1 MATVVALHA
10 HPDDETLLTGGTL
23 AKLAAAG
30 HRTVLVVA
38 TDGHMATLDGP
49 APRLAELAAS
59 AAALGV
65 ARVAHLGYA
74 DSGHGPV
81 LYADPAD
88 RVRFARAD
96 PEEAAARL
104 AEILRE
110 EAAEILFSYDRNGG
124 YGHRDHVRVHEVARR
139 AAESTGGVRV
149 LEATVPREQVRRIAR
164 MLSVL
169 RIRSN
174 LARLDTVYSA
184 ADEITHRIEVG
195 AFASQRKTALAA
207 HRSVL
212 AGGSGFAA
220 LAKLLLRMPDRV
232 LGRIMRWEWFVEAGG
247 VPRTPPLDDV
257 LRPARR

>member
-49 APRLAELAAS
+49 APRLAELSAS

-65 ARVAHLGYA
+65 ARVVHLGYA
-74 DSGHGPV
+74 DSGHGAV

-88 RVRFARAD
+88 RTRFVRAD

-104 AEILRE
+104 AAILRE

-124 YGHRDHVRVHEVARR
+124 YGHRDHVRVSEVGSR
-139 AAESTGGVRV
+139 AAELTGVRV
-149 LEATVPREQVRRIAR
+149 LQATMPRENALPIAR
-164 MLSVL
+164 LLSAL

-174 LARLDTVYSA
+174 LARLDAVYSPA
-184 ADEITHRIEVG
+184 AEITHRVDVRR
-195 AFASQRKTALAA
+195 FAGQRRNALAA

-212 AGGSGFAA
+212 AGTSGFATV
-220 LAKLLLRMPDRV
+220 AKLLVRMPTWM
-232 LGRIMRWEWFVEAGG
+232 LGRIMRWEWFIEEGA
-247 VPRTPPLDDV
+247 VPQSPPLDDV
-257 LRPARR
+257 LVAGQR